1 MVSQASG
8 SLVSCYEFRKT
19 LEEERIIWLEGHC
32 VAQGQNTPYLPILE
46 ILRTNFQIEDGDTSY
61 ADRLAEWRDWL
72 AYHVVRGEVW
82 SKAPAYFHLS
92 IMNVSLC
99 LEASLW
105 WQGEHERAVELG
117 HHEIT
122 IAAEF
127 KNFGLQI
134 WAHFYLGQGY
144 HAMGDYPQAI
154 DFLRRSVASLEGDLQ
169 RERFDMPGLASVL
182 SRSWLVWCLAEQGR
196 FSEGLTYGEEA
207 LQIAEN
213 VDHRYSLIVACLG
226 LGVLYLQT
234 GEPQSAIAVLE
245 RGVALSQAE
254 RLPQLFPLV
263 AGPLGAAYTL
273 TGRVAEATPLLE
285 EAVERA
291 ATMNF
296 MGIQSRRLAWLGEAY
311 LLAGRI
317 DEAMPLA
324 MRALDLARAHKER
337 GHEAW
342 SLRLLGEVYGQQHT
356 PALEPAEAVY
366 RQALAL
372 AAELGMAPLQA
383 HSHLGL
389 GLLYARSRRPQE
401 ASAALSAAVDLLR
414 TMEMRH
420 WLPSAETAL
429 AQVLT

>member
-1 MVSQASG
+1 
-8 SLVSCYEFRKT
+8 
-19 LEEERIIWLEGHC
+19 
-32 VAQGQNTPYLPILE
+32 
-46 ILRTNFQIEDGDTSY
+46 
-61 ADRLAEWRDWL
+61 
-72 AYHVVRGEVW
+72 
-82 SKAPAYFHLS
+82 
-92 IMNVSLC
+92 
-99 LEASLW
+99 
-105 WQGEHERAVELG
+105 
-117 HHEIT
+117 
-122 IAAEF
+122 
-127 KNFGLQI
+127 
-134 WAHFYLGQGY
+134 
-144 HAMGDYPQAI
+144 
-154 DFLRRSVASLEGDLQ
+154 
-169 RERFDMPGLASVL
+169 MPGLASVL
-182 SRSWLVWCLAEQGR
+182 TRSWLVWCLAEQGR

-234 GEPQSAIAVLE
+234 GEPQRAIAVLE

-263 AGPLGAAYTL
+263 AGPLGAAYTQ

-342 SLRLLGEVYGQQHT
+342 SLRLLGEVYGQQHP
-356 PALEPAEAVY
+356 PALESAEAVY

-372 AAELGMAPLQA
+372 AAALGMAPLQA
-383 HSHLGL
+383 HSYLGL
-389 GLLYARSRRPQE
+389 GMLYARSRRPQE
-401 ASAALSAAVDLLR
+401 ASAALSAAVDLFRTREMLR
-414 TMEMRH
+414 
-420 WLPSAETAL
+420 WLPAAEAAL
-429 AQVLT
+429 AQVLA